1 MTKHTDCDAVLFE
14 DDKFCT
20 QCGNEISSSD
30 KFCGSCGNKITIPHK
45 DIKYQNVQ
53 KDLEYKSST
62 NIHNN
67 SIEYF
72 SVSPKKLV
80 ILSTVTF
87 GIYQF
92 YWFYKNWE
100 AVKKNGN
107 EKISPL
113 WRTFF
118 TPIYCYN
125 LFKRIFASSQEFGQ
139 KYKNIIQLTIVYLIL
154 MFFPIYSN
162 RVELMS
168 ILFLSKF
175 YSVIALVTIQKAINF
190 NNSKI
195 DKDYVEN
202 DQFVTGEKTVFIIG
216 GIFFIIYVLY
226 ILYVLNLPINYY
238 I

>member
-1 MTKHTDCDAVLFE
+1 M
-14 DDKFCT
+14 
-20 QCGNEISSSD
+20 
-30 KFCGSCGNKITIPHK
+30 
-45 DIKYQNVQ
+45 
-53 KDLEYKSST
+53 
-62 NIHNN
+62 
-67 SIEYF
+67 
-72 SVSPKKLV
+72 V

-113 WRTFF
+113 WRTIF

-175 YSVIALVTIQKAINF
+175 YSVIVLVTIQKAINF

-202 DQFVTGEKTVFIIG
+202 NQFVTGEKTVFIIG